1 MRPAVGLFAFVHVL
15 IALAGVIVFEIFK
28 RCPVPSCETVNSIG
42 SATFMVYLIH
52 DNEFFY
58 SVWDKQDWISLL
70 NKSVLEFSGKLI
82 GYTVATFF
90 IGCIAYGAYLMLLKL
105 MKMCKNI
112 FIKCEDV

>member
-1 MRPAVGLFAFVHVL
+1 M
-15 IALAGVIVFEIFK
+15 
-28 RCPVPSCETVNSIG
+28 
-42 SATFMVYLIH
+42 
-52 DNEFFY
+52 
-58 SVWDKQDWISLL
+58 

-90 IGCIAYGAYLMLLKL
+90 IGCIAYIAYLMLLKL

>member
-1 MRPAVGLFAFVHVL
+1 MLWQ
-15 IALAGVIVFEIFK
+15 VFS
-28 RCPVPSCETVNSIG
+28 VQMANSRR
-42 SATFMVYLIH
+42 FMH
-52 DNEFFY
+52 
-58 SVWDKQDWISLL
+58 KQDWISLL

>member
-1 MRPAVGLFAFVHVL
+1 
-15 IALAGVIVFEIFK
+15 
-28 RCPVPSCETVNSIG
+28 
-42 SATFMVYLIH
+42 MVYLIH

-82 GYTVATFF
+82 GYTVSTFF
-90 IGCIAYGAYLMLLKL
+90 IGCIAYIAYLMLLKL